1 MPEPAIVTENLTKRY
16 GSIIAVRNLNLS
28 VPRGAVFGFLGP
40 NRAGKTTT
48 IRLLLGLVRPT
59 AGRARVMGHDVVT
72 ARQMYLPQVGALVES
87 PTFYPFL
94 SGRDNLRVLAHT
106 GGYPDEARVDEVLD
120 ITGLADRQSDHVR
133 TYSLGMK
140 QRLAVAATLLN
151 RPHLLILD
159 EPTNGLDPAGQAEV
173 RALIRRLGQ
182 AGHTVFISS
191 HLLHEIEQVCD
202 RVAIIDKG
210 ELLREG
216 KVSELLGDLPTLRIE
231 AEPIE
236 RAYAIVAGLD
246 GLAPDRG
253 SRGLAVERDGM
264 NQIVVRAR
272 RERAPEIV
280 DALSSGRTRV
290 YQVIVERETLEQ
302 VFLRITGVHHEDDAE
317 KNK

>member
-1 MPEPAIVTENLTKRY
+1 MSEPAIVTENLAKRY
-16 GSIIAVRNLNLS
+16 GSTHAVRNLSLS
-28 VPRGAVFGFLGP
+28 VPRGTVFGFLGP

-48 IRLLLGLVRPT
+48 IRLLLGLARPT
-59 AGRARVMGHDVVT
+59 AGHARVMGHDVVT
-72 ARQMYLPQVGALVES
+72 ARDRYLPQVGALVES

-106 GGYPDEARVDEVLD
+106 GGYHDDAHARIDEVMD
-120 ITGLADRQSDHVR
+120 FAGLSDRQRDRVR

-151 RPHLLILD
+151 RPQLLILD

-182 AGHTVFISS
+182 AGHTIFISS
-191 HLLHEIEQVCD
+191 HILHDIEQMCD
-202 RVAIIDKG
+202 RVAIIDRG

-236 RAYAIVAGLD
+236 RAYAIVSSLD
-246 GLAPDRG
+246 GL
-253 SRGLAVERDGM
+253 SVERDGA
-264 NQIVVRAR
+264 NHIVVRAG
-272 RERAPEIV
+272 RERAPDIV
-280 DALSSGRTRV
+280 DALSRGQVRV
-290 YQVIVERETLEQ
+290 YQVVAERETLEQ
-302 VFLRITGVHHEDDAE
+302 VFLRITGANRHAVRRHEE
-317 KNK
+317 KST